1 MKPTKV
7 SELISSL
14 NEILDT
20 HGDIDVEIGFS
31 IRDMKDKS
39 GDLFSSEEVFLDVL
53 YRDEDKPP
61 VLGVQNFP
69 Y

>member
-7 SELISSL
+7 SELITSL
-14 NEILDT
+14 KEILDT